1 LNYESSLFKENG
13 YALLGGLSAVDLTE
27 TAESISKLSF
37 NSSEEARSLLR
48 DEKGKIP
55 LARRGCLLIII
66 GSGLGG
72 SSLPQNLGIGQK
84 VVDRTP

>member
-48 DEKGKIP
+48 DEKGK
-55 LARRGCLLIII
+55 RRLRQWGNLPFIT

-72 SSLPQNLGIGQK
+72 SRLPQDLEVSQ
-84 VVDRTP
+84 RE